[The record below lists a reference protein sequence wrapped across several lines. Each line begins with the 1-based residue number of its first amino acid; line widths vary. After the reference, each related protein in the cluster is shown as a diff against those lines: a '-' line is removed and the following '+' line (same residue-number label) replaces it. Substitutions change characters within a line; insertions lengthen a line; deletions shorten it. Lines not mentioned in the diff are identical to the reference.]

1 MADLV
6 LTVPINFAP
15 SHFPW
20 CAVVLR
26 EYLKYNKPE
35 VDAHIGDL
43 RDEEQVLS
51 LFEEYRDC
59 ISQMKELLHQTDRY
73 LGHMGSII
81 SGAPDHYLPVMLKF
95 GSSLFSLLQS
105 EKIPFDENVRK
116 RNEKQL
122 GELKQ
127 KFESIIQSNARK
139 HIGGQRRVVFGI
151 SIYDFTLFESLYLAS
166 VIRQVQDGVSIVIGG
181 DWVDFPTAIN
191 IVERNK
197 EIDGAVVGFG
207 EKVLSDI
214 MQSFLSGTEIR
225 DMQLDGLVNAKTIS
239 RYLYNPDAEQIAA
252 QQASIIRHQMPAYVK
267 FDSKNRTIHVLARHG
282 CGWGHCTFCKYTV
295 KKTAIDANLTATKR
309 EIEKLL
315 DELSVLENIN
325 EPVLVKLDG
334 ENNQIEFVVNLVLWL
349 SSQAQTRNM
358 KLNVWF
364 WITVQQFNRDIAYKL
379 NVLKQTENIHLDIDL
394 SIESLNPVSLRNM
407 KKGITPL
414 EALKALK
421 TLHDLGGKN
430 LCFYFMFYP
439 LDTLEGVMEEYYFMR
454 NSLHLISAPRT
465 VFWYN
470 EYWPNNRDAISRTPP
485 KYGIVLDFYND
496 IWLNKAFNVDLPCNS
511 RAVNYSLAPA
521 DRAEGKIVN
530 SWWRV
535 LMKRQHML
543 PLIKNHKIKRRF
555 PALVR
560 LVNNF
565 ALLSEIL
572 RHIITQAVYSN
583 FSYLKRHWIII
594 NLHWWKKRSLIGN
607 HRNDNR
613 FPQFFLKD
621 SRLFKKYPWPFS
633 EKWSIELNPSELEVL
648 RYLYEPRKSDD
659 VMAKYKMKYSD
670 NAINEILD
678 KHLRLGSIVRH
689 ENKLMSIFHNPGYLH
704 NRKD

>member
-35 VDAHIGDL
+35 VDAHIWDL

-59 ISQMKELLHQTDRY
+59 ISQMKELLHQADRY

-105 EKIPFDENVRK
+105 EKISFDENVRK

-139 HIGGQRRVVFGI
+139 HIDGQRRVIFGI

-225 DMQLDGLVNAKTIS
+225 DMQLDGLVNTKTIS

-267 FDSKNRTIHVLARHG
+267 FDAKNRTIHVLARHG
-282 CGWGHCTFCKYTV
+282 CGWGRCTFCKYTV

-349 SSQAQTRNM
+349 SSQAKTRNM
-358 KLNVWF
+358 RLNVWF

-421 TLHDLGGKN
+421 SLHDLGGKN
-430 LCFYFMFYP
+430 LCFYFMFSP

-470 EYWPNNRDAISRTPP
+470 EYWPNNRDAISRTPH
-485 KYGIVLDFYND
+485 KYGIVLDSYHD
-496 IWLNKAFNVDLPCNS
+496 IWMNKAFNVDLPCNS
-511 RAVNYSLAPA
+511 RAVNYSIAPA
-521 DRAEGKIVN
+521 DKAEGKIVN

-543 PLIKNHKIKRRF
+543 PLIKKLQDKKTIS
-555 PALVR
+555 P
-560 LVNNF
+560 
-565 ALLSEIL
+565 
-572 RHIITQAVYSN
+572 
-583 FSYLKRHWIII
+583 I
-594 NLHWWKKRSLIGN
+594 NW
-607 HRNDNR
+607 
-613 FPQFFLKD
+613 
-621 SRLFKKYPWPFS
+621 
-633 EKWSIELNPSELEVL
+633 
-648 RYLYEPRKSDD
+648 
-659 VMAKYKMKYSD
+659 AC
-670 NAINEILD
+670 
-678 KHLRLGSIVRH
+678 
-689 ENKLMSIFHNPGYLH
+689 
-704 NRKD
+704 